1 MDNVELEFE
10 QGRWMRSLRKRSCVR
25 PARGLRSIVEGALLD
40 VMYEIPS
47 RSDAVRCVVTK
58 EVFTQDEAP
67 KLYTRQGQPIPMD
80 QELRHA
86 A

>member
-1 MDNVELEFE
+1 
-10 QGRWMRSLRKRSCVR
+10 MRSLRKRSCVR
-25 PARGLRSIVEGALLD
+25 PARPRSIVEGALLD

-67 KLYTRQGQPIPMD
+67 KFHTAGTADPLD
-80 QELRHA
+80 QNCA
-86 A
+86 TP